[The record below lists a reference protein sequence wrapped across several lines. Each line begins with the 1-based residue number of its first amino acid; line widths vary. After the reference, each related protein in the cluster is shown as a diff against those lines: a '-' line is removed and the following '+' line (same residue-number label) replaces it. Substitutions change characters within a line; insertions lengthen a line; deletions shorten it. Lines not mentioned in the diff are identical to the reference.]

1 MKTYIGRSVPR
12 LEDPPLVR
20 GRGRFAG
27 DISFPYQ
34 LHMRLARSPVAH
46 GRVVTID
53 TSFQHCLRQLFD
65 KERDPVSSLRDLR
78 KHFYRQKLAPNHA
91 GRHRMHVVAVERAKF
106 YVYQPRGRTPLG

>member
-53 TSFQHCLRQLFD
+53 T
-65 KERDPVSSLRDLR
+65 
-78 KHFYRQKLAPNHA
+78 
-91 GRHRMHVVAVERAKF
+91 VAARA
-106 YVYQPRGRTPLG
+106 TP